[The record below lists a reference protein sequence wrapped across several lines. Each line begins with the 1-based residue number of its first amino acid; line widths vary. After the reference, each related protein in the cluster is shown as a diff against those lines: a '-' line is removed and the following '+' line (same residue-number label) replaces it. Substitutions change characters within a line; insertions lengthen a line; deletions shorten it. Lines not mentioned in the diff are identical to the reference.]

1 MLRAL
6 SQTGEGGSHV
16 LKIERL
22 KVGALPPLTFSV
34 SDGECLAVLGPSGSG
49 KSRLLR
55 AIADL
60 DPAEGYVAISGVERR
75 EMPAT
80 AWRRQ
85 VRYCTSEP
93 GWWAPT
99 ARAHV
104 TDPAAATRFV
114 RLAAQLDIA
123 DRKLDQ
129 PVVELSTGER
139 QRLALARAMADE
151 PKVLLLD
158 EPTGALDPASGAL
171 VEEIVRFHVLAGRIA
186 LLVSH
191 NAGEVDRLADARL
204 ELGPATAA
212 RPERA
217 RPEPV
222 RP

>member
-1 MLRAL
+1 
-6 SQTGEGGSHV
+6 
-16 LKIERL
+16 
-22 KVGALPPLTFSV
+22 
-34 SDGECLAVLGPSGSG
+34 
-49 KSRLLR
+49 
-55 AIADL
+55 
-60 DPAEGYVAISGVERR
+60 
-75 EMPAT
+75 
-80 AWRRQ
+80 
-85 VRYCTSEP
+85 
-93 GWWAPT
+93 
-99 ARAHV
+99 
-104 TDPAAATRFV
+104 
-114 RLAAQLDIA
+114 
-123 DRKLDQ
+123 
-129 PVVELSTGER
+129 VVELSTGER